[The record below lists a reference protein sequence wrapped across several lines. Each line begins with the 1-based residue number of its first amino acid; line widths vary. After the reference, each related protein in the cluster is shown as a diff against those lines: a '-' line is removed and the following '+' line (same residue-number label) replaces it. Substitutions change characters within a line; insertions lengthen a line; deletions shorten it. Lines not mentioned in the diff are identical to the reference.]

1 MSVEYVVGEVGFGG
15 NFKPEADF
23 YRAQTAQCGIRID
36 ELEAEVAKL
45 TKDRNVLRRALERC
59 AALSNE
65 VADAKH
71 EALLA
76 TAP

>member
-23 YRAQTAQCGIRID
+23 YRAQTVQCGIRID

-45 TKDRNVLRRALERC
+45 TKDRNTLRRVLQDC
-59 AALSNE
+59 AALSEDVSNR
-65 VADAKH
+65 KH
-71 EALLA
+71 QARLA